1 MHLYLYDISRTL
13 QPVQSPGLNCYKL
26 QVNAGYCSDIRQ
38 SSGNHAPKSVI
49 IHTSIACMPIKTGV
63 GVNCNNSSTQ
73 NMLKNAFSR
82 CGRFVSIAILRRQR
96 SSSASDANCCS
107 VSVSPRTV
115 GERPILSSADKMSS
129 FVRFSPDALPSPFT
143 NVFLR

>member
-49 IHTSIACMPIKTGV
+49 IHTSIACMPIKTSV
-63 GVNCNNSSTQ
+63 GVNVTTPKSLETVQPLASCYRHQAMQ
-73 NMLKNAFSR
+73 NQYYSLL
-82 CGRFVSIAILRRQR
+82 I
-96 SSSASDANCCS
+96 
-107 VSVSPRTV
+107 
-115 GERPILSSADKMSS
+115 
-129 FVRFSPDALPSPFT
+129 
-143 NVFLR
+143 FLRSIKKV

>member
-49 IHTSIACMPIKTGV
+49 IHTSIACMPIKAGV
-63 GVNCNNSSTQ
+63 GVNCNKRQASGSSSTFGFLLQ
-73 NMLKNAFSR
+73 A
-82 CGRFVSIAILRRQR
+82 
-96 SSSASDANCCS
+96 SSHAKPVLQYAN
-107 VSVSPRTV
+107 
-115 GERPILSSADKMSS
+115 I
-129 FVRFSPDALPSPFT
+129 FT
-143 NVFLR
+143 KY